1 VNCSVLSASRDVSA
15 TKSITNQVFA
25 TVAQYNVYINV
36 IDMQI
41 NKGCSIKFLSAQTIL
56 AVSIYKENATF
67 VTDFNTTK
75 VRYLDVIVAPR
86 LMPYCIIKRISLYS
100 IDAL

>member
-1 VNCSVLSASRDVSA
+1 
-15 TKSITNQVFA
+15 
-25 TVAQYNVYINV
+25 
-36 IDMQI
+36 MQI

-75 VRYLDVIVAPR
+75 VRYLDVIVPPR
-86 LMPYCIIKRISLYS
+86 LMPKEFQLLIYILHFWGLEMT
-100 IDAL
+100 D